1 MKKNIQYI
9 TLNSNSK
16 NQIQELEQNFIT
28 AEEIE
33 SNYTKISLIIEKRL
47 AEKLEQVCYSPKIG
61 HKVKI

>member
-1 MKKNIQYI
+1 MIKNIQNI

-33 SNYTKISLIIEKRL
+33 SNYTKISPIIEKRL
-47 AEKLEQVCYSPKIG
+47 AEKMEQERLNNE
-61 HKVKI
+61 

>member
-1 MKKNIQYI
+1 MKKNIQHI

-16 NQIQELEQNFIT
+16 NQIQELEQNYLT

-47 AEKLEQVCYSPKIG
+47 AEKLEQERLEKE
-61 HKVKI
+61 